1 MVWADRH
8 ALMECLFLRKKGGP
22 KGACET
28 WPGVKLCRALGSP
41 RILVRERNLHLK
53 DDVMT
58 TEVEIE
64 VRTLLVLG
72 LPG

>member
-1 MVWADRH
+1 M
-8 ALMECLFLRKKGGP
+8 
-22 KGACET
+22 
-28 WPGVKLCRALGSP
+28 ALGSP

-72 LPG
+72 LQG